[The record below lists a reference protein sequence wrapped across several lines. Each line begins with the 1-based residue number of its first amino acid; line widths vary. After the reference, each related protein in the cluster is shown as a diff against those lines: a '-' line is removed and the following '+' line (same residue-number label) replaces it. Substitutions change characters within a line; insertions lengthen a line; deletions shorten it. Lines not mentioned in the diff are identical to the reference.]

1 MIAVRLR
8 PRDCLSEC
16 FMDLCAHARTLRP
29 WQGEARQQWTDAS
42 RDLLRAVADEA
53 QRMAWGIE
61 LAMACAPAMPGVP
74 LVLVAGLLLEHEG

>member
-16 FMDLCAHARTLRP
+16 FVDLCAHARTLRP

-42 RDLLRAVADEA
+42 RDLLQAVPDEH
-53 QRMAWGIE
+53 QQMAWAIQ
-61 LAMACAPAMPGVP
+61 LASAFAPTMPGVP
-74 LVLVAGLLLEHEG
+74 LCLIVGMLLERE